1 MSDAAADEVQLLR
14 WLDLRRERISAL
26 EASMAVSV
34 ETEPTDRWVPA
45 EDADVW
51 PNEANGE
58 DQLEPVR
65 MVPAAEDP
73 DVPCRDVEEAV
84 AVGQHQPQEEPAGD
98 DRAPEAAPCRKIA
111 AEALNVVAPHPK
123 DDGRR
128 HRL

>member
-65 MVPAAEDP
+65 MEPAAEDP
-73 DVPCRDVEEAV
+73 DVPCRGNNPMAYCNMEGMEFYLNSLKMTESVLYLKEEA
-84 AVGQHQPQEEPAGD
+84 
-98 DRAPEAAPCRKIA
+98 
-111 AEALNVVAPHPK
+111 
-123 DDGRR
+123 
-128 HRL
+128 